1 MAHEFYFWNLQL
13 NLLQTYKPTTSVW
26 QLGRQHLYNFIINN
40 HGPSHLYVSEEKVG
54 EKVN

>member
-13 NLLQTYKPTTSVW
+13 NLVQTYKPTTSVW

-40 HGPSHLYVSEEKVG
+40 HGPSHLFVSEEKVG